1 MNPPQFMAPFV
12 QRVPQLPGSN
22 LVRRTLAGRQPQ
34 NDASAANRDAHSHE
48 ASDGNCFTH
57 GRPEDYTAARS
68 KLKLASECFDESVQ
82 DSS

>member
-1 MNPPQFMAPFV
+1 MAPFV

-22 LVRRTLAGRQPQ
+22 LVRRTLAGRQPPKE
-34 NDASAANRDAHSHE
+34 ATANPAAHSHD

-68 KLKLASECFDESVQ
+68 KLKLASERLVEPVES
-82 DSS
+82 SR